1 MNLSGKTVLVTGG
14 ARRIGRAISLAIAEA
29 GGNVIVHHNHSP
41 AAAEETRQEILHMG
55 REAWVFQADL
65 EDPAQADS
73 LMDAAARVATLDGL
87 VNNAAIFSSGDAMS
101 TTLETWQ
108 QHLAVNLTAPFL
120 LSQAFARNLKDSS
133 DGRILNILDWRALRP
148 GADHFAY
155 TISKAALAAM
165 TQSLAITLAPRIQ
178 VNGLAFG
185 AILPPA
191 DGGSTGGIMA
201 SIPAGR
207 WADLREVVQSVV
219 FLLSG
224 PSYITGEIVHLDGG
238 RHLV

>member
-120 LSQAFARNLKDSS
+120 LRQAFARNLKDSS
-133 DGRILNILDWRALRP
+133 DGRIPNILDWRALRP

-191 DGGSTGGIMA
+191 DGGSTGGILA

>member
-120 LSQAFARNLKDSS
+120 LSQAFARNLKDGSH
-133 DGRILNILDWRALRP
+133 GRILNILDWRALRP

-191 DGGSTGGIMA
+191 DGGSTGGILA

>member
-1 MNLSGKTVLVTGG
+1 MTLSGKTILVTGG
-14 ARRIGRAISLAIAEA
+14 ARRIGRAISVAIANA

-87 VNNAAIFSSGDAMS
+87 VNNAAIFSSGDALS

-120 LSQAFARNLKDSS
+120 LSQAFARNLKEGAE
-133 DGRILNILDWRALRP
+133 GRILNILDWRALRP

-191 DGGSTGGIMA
+191 DGGSTGGILA